1 MRVIGVFLLSVQ
13 IMLGAFWP
21 DDLYLHRA
29 MSAYTDER
37 YQDAFD
43 LFSKV
48 EKKESRVFYNM
59 ANCLYRLQKYPEAIE
74 LYLKVENSHEKLH
87 NIANSYVALHSCKN
101 AVNYY
106 ELALRYQDDE
116 RTKFN
121 LARCKKELEEMWKK
135 KMKEKKNMEKAAG
148 GGNADGSESDSKGD
162 SPVEAQGK
170 GSGKESALKA
180 DSQTPNENTTGA
192 KEPQGKGNKGAL
204 INAYHTNKWD
214 NQVKNQ
220 KIRTL
225 LIPLE
230 KGESGESRQPW

>member
-1 MRVIGVFLLSVQ
+1 MKQLVVFLLMVN
-13 IMLGAFWP
+13 IMLGATWL

-29 MSAYTDER
+29 MSAYADER
-37 YQDAFD
+37 YQDALN

-48 EKKESRVFYNM
+48 EKKESRVYYNM
-59 ANCLYRLQKYPEAIE
+59 GNCLYKLEKYPEAIE
-74 LYLKVENSHEKLH
+74 LYLKVDNSHEKLH

-106 ELALRYQDDE
+106 KLAFQYKEDE

-121 LARCKKELEEMWKK
+121 LERCKRELEEAWKK
-135 KMKEKKNMEKAAG
+135 MREKEKEKAAG
-148 GGNADGSESDSKGD
+148 GGNADGSERDSKG
-162 SPVEAQGK
+162 SNPAQSQGK
-170 GSGKESALKA
+170 GSGQESALNA
-180 DSQTPNENTTGA
+180 DSQITQEDNTGS
-192 KEPQGKGNKGAL
+192 KEPQGTGGKGGV

-214 NQVKNQ
+214 KQVKNQ

-230 KGESGESRQPW
+230 KGEPGESRQPW